1 MSGPR
6 PESGTEPRELSAFD
20 IGCVVVG
27 GIIGVGIFF
36 TPQKV
41 AAAVDTPGQVMLA
54 WGLGGLLAVLGA
66 IVFAELALAV
76 PGHGG
81 MYRYVRRAFGDIPAF
96 LYGWSN
102 WLIVQAGAAGIV
114 GLLLANYLE
123 KAIAPAGPW
132 SAPAKVF
139 VAAGAIAV
147 FTALNV
153 LGLRTGKRVQNT
165 LTVLKVL
172 ALAGLVGVA
181 WFAPAPAPAPAAAAV
196 PEPSDRSTLGMLGAA
211 ILPVLFATGG
221 WQQGSFVAGA
231 ARRPWSVAFGM
242 LFGVAVVVLTYMS
255 VNVAYLDLLGF
266 EGARASSAIG
276 ADAAAAALGDIGGRV
291 LAAIVVVSAAGILNT
306 ICLAPPYVLYAMAQE
321 GCFPAA
327 FGRLHPRFGTPVLGV
342 LGQGVWAIVLVIGVH
357 FGLAA
362 VQRLWQ
368 GADGEGGAAAA
379 GHHPG
384 AIDTLDFVCSGVV
397 YVDWLFFA
405 LCGIAALRL
414 RPATGSARLP
424 APVATGAA
432 VVFTLGAAAVTVAAF
447 YARTSASLV
456 GTFVVVAGLAFARRG
471 KVRTS

>member
-6 PESGTEPRELSAFD
+6 PECGTEPRELSAFD

-139 VAAGAIAV
+139 IAAGAIAV

-181 WFAPAPAPAPAAAAV
+181 WFAPAPAPAPTAAAV
-196 PEPSDRSTLGMLGAA
+196 PEPSDRSTLAMLGAA

-276 ADAAAAALGDIGGRV
+276 ADAAAAALGDIRRTGARGDRRRLRGRHPQHHLPRAAVRALRDGAGRV
-291 LAAIVVVSAAGILNT
+291 LPGGVRSAA
-306 ICLAPPYVLYAMAQE
+306 
-321 GCFPAA
+321 PAVRDA
-327 FGRLHPRFGTPVLGV
+327 GARGARAGRVGDRARDRG
-342 LGQGVWAIVLVIGVH
+342 
-357 FGLAA
+357 
-362 VQRLWQ
+362 
-368 GADGEGGAAAA
+368 
-379 GHHPG
+379 
-384 AIDTLDFVCSGVV
+384 
-397 YVDWLFFA
+397 
-405 LCGIAALRL
+405 ALR
-414 RPATGSARLP
+414 
-424 APVATGAA
+424 
-432 VVFTLGAAAVTVAAF
+432 
-447 YARTSASLV
+447 
-456 GTFVVVAGLAFARRG
+456 ARRG
-471 KVRTS
+471 AATVARRRR